1 VTAESTIHPAQWSR
15 AIWAA
20 SEPFVL
26 GMLFAPEARA
36 RLAELGVP
44 DKATYIAVRSA
55 PMGRAA
61 PAVVTAAFHGFPHAM
76 ILEVLPGL
84 WELVTP
90 EEVIATHYASLPIA
104 AERVFGG
111 GSDTADLTRFA
122 DLLTGVCADLDTAG
136 RPLAAS
142 NQALR
147 PPAEPWARFW
157 HACTTLREYRGDAHI
172 AALVTAELSVAES
185 LVLTAAWAAGRI
197 DADMLRKSRR
207 LSDDVVAGARAAL
220 AGRQLMAPDGSLTR
234 EGAGLREHIEAQT
247 DVASLRP
254 WNALTAIDAAA
265 LYQFLN
271 TLSTGMIDAGA
282 MRAVTPV
289 GAPWP
294 PSALSSETQK

>member
-1 VTAESTIHPAQWSR
+1 MAEPTIHPARWSR
-15 AIWAA
+15 AVWAA
-20 SEPFVL
+20 GEPFVL

-44 DKATYIAVRSA
+44 DKAAYIAVRSA
-55 PMGRAA
+55 PMGRAD

-90 EEVIATHYASLPIA
+90 EDVIATHHASLPIA

-111 GSDTADLTRFA
+111 GSATADLTRFA
-122 DLLTGVCADLDTAG
+122 DLLTEVCADLDTAG
-136 RPLAAS
+136 RPLAAG

-185 LVLTAAWAAGRI
+185 LVLTAAWAARPASMPTCCAI
-197 DADMLRKSRR
+197 PADSPTKWWP
-207 LSDDVVAGARAAL
+207 VL
-220 AGRQLMAPDGSLTR
+220 APRWSGDS
-234 EGAGLREHIEAQT
+234 
-247 DVASLRP
+247 
-254 WNALTAIDAAA
+254 
-265 LYQFLN
+265 
-271 TLSTGMIDAGA
+271 
-282 MRAVTPV
+282 
-289 GAPWP
+289 
-294 PSALSSETQK
+294 